1 MCSPTLMIS
10 AASNGLKFMQA
21 RQEQRNAKQ
30 QAQLQN
36 QRATQNRILKETAE
50 NFKIRQ
56 KRKEAMSK
64 AYAMRIKSRD
74 ARSKAFTASESMGG
88 GVIDK
93 LINNYFRQE
102 GEYKSKVLSNLQA
115 EAFQSM
121 RAKEAYR
128 LGEEYNK
135 KYIPP
140 VETLPNFASASLN
153 FASDYYS
160 WRDSEEQKKIA
171 KDNASFYRRF

>member
-21 RQEQRNAKQ
+21 QKQNKSNREQAMM
-30 QAQLQN
+30 QN
-36 QRATQNRILKETAE
+36 ERATQNRILKETSE

-74 ARSKAFTASESMGG
+74 ARSKTFTASENMGG

-102 GEYKSKVLSNLQA
+102 GEYKSKVLSNLQD

-135 KYIPP
+135 KYIPA

-160 WRDSEEQKKIA
+160 WRDSEEQKKLA
-171 KDNASFYRRF
+171 KDQASFYRRF